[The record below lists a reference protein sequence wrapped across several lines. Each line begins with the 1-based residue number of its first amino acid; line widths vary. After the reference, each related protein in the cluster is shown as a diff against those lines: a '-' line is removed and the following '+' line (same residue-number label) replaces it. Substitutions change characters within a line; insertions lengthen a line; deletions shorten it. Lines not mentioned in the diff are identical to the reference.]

1 MPPSFTLRFHI
12 FSKPY
17 NRRGAGMP
25 PPGYKWYIPFKR
37 KEFGVE
43 VTEEA
48 SCNDNGPATI
58 DEVNLLTKAGNYGWR
73 VYDGFDLFH
82 PNSTPG
88 GSTPPESINPI
99 LPTLVMRHSD
109 THSNLDLAALVAGYV
124 YRARRDPCLYGRY
137 KFIYADLFGFDMWTA
152 EEIPYM
158 SGNFSSERVNFTCT
172 ASSPIPCSFVN
183 STTIP
188 AFGYIYSFG
197 QDNNK
202 DVLLLA
208 STGVYRIVR
217 SHRCGYTCNL
227 DPYYPS
233 PDDVQ
238 PPSYPPTATPIEAP
252 SYQPPTASPVE
263 PPSYQQ
269 PTASPVQPPSSDQ
282 QPTASPIEPTSSPPV
297 AAPTSLGPSEFN

>member
-1 MPPSFTLRFHI
+1 MVHLFGYTDEI
-12 FSKPY
+12 FKL
-17 NRRGAGMP
+17 
-25 PPGYKWYIPFKR
+25 
-37 KEFGVE
+37 KEF
-43 VTEEA
+43 
-48 SCNDNGPATI
+48 SQQKN
-58 DEVNLLTKAGNYGWR
+58 
-73 VYDGFDLFH
+73 
-82 PNSTPG
+82 
-88 GSTPPESINPI
+88 INVPFYYF
-99 LPTLVMRHSD
+99 R
-109 THSNLDLAALVAGYV
+109 
-124 YRARRDPCLYGRY
+124 
-137 KFIYADLFGFDMWTA
+137 FIYADLFGFDMWTA

-238 PPSYPPTATPIEAP
+238 PPSYPPTP
-252 SYQPPTASPVE
+252 SPVE

-269 PTASPVQPPSSDQ
+269 PTASPIEPPSS
-282 QPTASPIEPTSSPPV
+282 SPV
-297 AAPTSLGPSEFN
+297 AAPTSIGPF